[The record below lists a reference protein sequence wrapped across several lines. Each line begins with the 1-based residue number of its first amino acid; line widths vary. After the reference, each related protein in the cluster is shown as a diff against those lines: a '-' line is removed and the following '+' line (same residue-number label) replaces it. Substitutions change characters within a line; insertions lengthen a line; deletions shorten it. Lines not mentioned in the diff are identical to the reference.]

1 MLRRVVL
8 LAASLVGCAAVAGA
22 QSLRDGV
29 RQLFTFGSC
38 GQLICLDTTV
48 LFGHGTHFI
57 PASDTVASTIV
68 SFLSNSIVLSVSNT
82 PVSSASS
89 GTTFQFQGGVPVRTS
104 TSAGPVFAERA
115 QTLGRGRWF
124 LGVGFTAMDFTR
136 LRGVPLNHITVTLP
150 HQDVQPPN
158 TPPNVLGDQPFE
170 LDVIDV
176 NVDMKV
182 SLMVAS
188 FSATYGIADGVDVGV
203 TIPFVRT
210 AVSGHS
216 LARIELI
223 GGDTLHRFAGTGAA
237 PVLTS
242 ASSVDDAASGFGD
255 IEGRLKIN
263 LAQTDRI
270 GIAFLGVARFPTGD
284 ESNLLGAGRFSGRA
298 LGVISSRFGSFN
310 PHLNVGVTVRDAP
323 LENASIETNA
333 GFDQLIASSV
343 TMAVDL
349 LGSWEAGTPKV
360 QVPPPV
366 AYQAPVPHT
375 LVVTDI
381 PSRHDDFLSLSLG
394 FKFVTKKGL
403 QIVTNALF
411 PLRDAG
417 LQPGIVWTAGLEHN
431 F

>member
-1 MLRRVVL
+1 MLRRVAV
-8 LAASLVGCAAVAGA
+8 LAASLAVCAAPARA
-22 QSLRDGV
+22 QNLRDQV
-29 RQLFTFGSC
+29 RQLFTFGNC
-38 GQLICLDTTV
+38 GKLICLDTTV
-48 LFGHGTHFI
+48 LFGHGMHFI
-57 PASDTVASTIV
+57 PASDSITSTLI

-124 LGVGFTAMDFTR
+124 LGFGFTAMNFTR
-136 LRGVPLNHITVTLP
+136 LRGVPLNHISLTLP
-150 HQDVQPPN
+150 HQDVAPPG
-158 TPPNVLGDQPFE
+158 TPANDLGDQPFE
-170 LDVIDV
+170 LDQIDV
-176 NVDMKV
+176 NVSMDV

-188 FSATYGIADGVDVGV
+188 FSATYGIVDGVDLGV

-210 AVSGHS
+210 AVSGTS
-216 LARIELI
+216 LAQINLF
-223 GGDTLHRFAGTGAA
+223 GGDTLHRFGGTGAN

-242 ASSVDDAASGFGD
+242 NSSVNDAASGLGD

-263 LAQTDRI
+263 IAQTDRI

-284 ESNLLGAGRFSGRA
+284 EGNLLGAGRFSGRA
-298 LGVISSRFGSFN
+298 LGVISSRFGAFN
-310 PHLNVGVTVRDAP
+310 PHLNLGVTVRDAP
-323 LENASIETNA
+323 LENASFETNA
-333 GFDQLIASSV
+333 GFDQLVASHV

-349 LGSWEAGTPKV
+349 LGSWEMGTPKV
-360 QVPPPV
+360 QVPKPV
-366 AYQAPVPHT
+366 TYQAPVVHT
-375 LVVTDI
+375 LAVTDI

-394 FKFVTKKGL
+394 FKFVTTKGL
-403 QIVTNALF
+403 QVVTNAVF

-417 LQPGIVWTAGLEHN
+417 LQPGVVWTAGLEHN